1 MQSGYE
7 WCSLPRLHLG
17 TRRTPMP
24 QQCKVEKGR
33 RMGEY
38 GEAESIGPAREE
50 TGTKVWRGN
59 GDSWH
64 SKMSSKIRRQKQ
76 EIQRLLLENQ
86 VLRIAAEELSQE
98 EQIIVQSFR
107 VHKNDCVRSSRNL
120 STLLRWQM

>member
-1 MQSGYE
+1 MKVTSTVLSTKTYL
-7 WCSLPRLHLG
+7 LPSRLKSNGKEENIDHD
-17 TRRTPMP
+17 
-24 QQCKVEKGR
+24 
-33 RMGEY
+33 
-38 GEAESIGPAREE
+38 REE
-50 TGTKVWRGN
+50 TVTKVWCGN
-59 GDSWH
+59 GESWH

-86 VLRIAAEELSQE
+86 VLRIAAVELSQE